1 MQYLT
6 RVILSNLLPRST
18 MESPRFKV
26 ALALLGAAAILL
38 VVILW
43 RVSRPSPSVYDELGL
58 SSLRATDTR
67 GDRWTLAPMAGQP
80 FARLRES
87 QAEFGPPLVVRP
99 DVRRQS
105 AEAVSIGLTI
115 EGRAGERYNPDIRR
129 NDTQLPAPEF
139 TIVNEMGNT
148 LFKGKFEYG

>member
-6 RVILSNLLPRST
+6 RVILSNLLPRSA

-26 ALALLGAAAILL
+26 ALALLVAAAILL
-38 VVILW
+38 GVILL
-43 RVSRPSPSVYDELGL
+43 RVSRPSSSVYDELGL
-58 SSLRATDTR
+58 SPLCATDAR
-67 GDRWTLAPMAGQP
+67 GDRWTLEPAVGQP

-87 QAEFGPPLVVRP
+87 QAEFGPPLAVRP

-105 AEAVSIGLTI
+105 ADEVSIGLTI

-139 TIVNEMGNT
+139 TIVNEAGNT